1 MSSILLKTTAAMIYQ
16 TNKNMLIAAVLFL
29 THPCYAESLST
40 EATQTANQPDS
51 IEEFRARA
59 QNPLSPH
66 YSVPLKYVYHGGANN
81 GGVSIGSIQPIIPVS
96 LGSWNMINQLSLN
109 FIGTAGGV
117 HGIAALPEPYAGSGA
132 TGLGDTTFT
141 SLFSPVSSDNF
152 SWGIGPTFVF
162 PTDTLFTDTEDR
174 RSRQLGS
181 GKFSIGPSVMFVTQ
195 PKPWTLG
202 LNIKQIWSVFGN
214 DSRSSVSQMEL
225 KPFVNYNLPDGWYL
239 VSDMDMV
246 ANWNHNNNQRW
257 TVPVGG
263 GVGKVVTIGKDA
275 INIRAEGYYNPIRP
289 DQGSEWS
296 ANVTLQYLFRK

>member
-1 MSSILLKTTAAMIYQ
+1 MNNQTHKNLLIIT
-16 TNKNMLIAAVLFL
+16 VLSL
-29 THPCYAESLST
+29 TPACYAESLST
-40 EATQTANQPDS
+40 DVAPMANQATINDS
-51 IEEFRARA
+51 SINEFRARA

-66 YSVPLKYVYHGGANN
+66 YSIPLKYVYHGGADN

-109 FIGTAGGV
+109 FIGTPGGV
-117 HGIAALPEPYAGSGA
+117 HGIAALPEPYPGSGA

-152 SWGIGPTFVF
+152 SWGVGPTFVF
-162 PTDTLFTDTEDR
+162 PTDTLFTDIEDR

-181 GKFSIGPSVMFVTQ
+181 GKFSIGPSAMFVMQ
-195 PKPWTLG
+195 PKDWTLG
-202 LNIKQIWSVFGN
+202 LNIKQIWSVLGN

-225 KPFVNYNLPDGWYL
+225 KPFVNYNLSDGWYL
-239 VSDMDMV
+239 VSDMDIV
-246 ANWNHNNNQRW
+246 ANWNHNNNQGW

-263 GVGKVVTIGKDA
+263 GIGKVFTVGKDA
-275 INIRAEGYYNPIRP
+275 INLKAESYYNPIRP

-296 ANVTLQYLFRK
+296 ANVTLQYLFAK

>member
-1 MSSILLKTTAAMIYQ
+1 MINK
-16 TNKNMLIAAVLFL
+16 TNKNILIAAVLFL

-40 EATQTANQPDS
+40 EATQTANQSDS

-66 YSVPLKYVYHGGANN
+66 YSIPLKYVYHGGADN

-109 FIGTAGGV
+109 FIGTSGVV
-117 HGIAALPEPYAGSGA
+117 HGIAELPEPYVGSGA
-132 TGLGDTTFT
+132 AGLGDTSFT

-162 PTDTLFTDTEDR
+162 PTDTLFTNIEDR

-181 GKFSIGPSVMFVTQ
+181 GKFSIGPSAMFVTQ

-202 LNIKQIWSVFGN
+202 LNIKQIWSVLGN
-214 DSRSSVSQMEL
+214 DSRSSVSQMVL
-225 KPFVNYNLPDGWYL
+225 QPFVNYNLSDGWYL
-239 VSDMDMV
+239 VSDMDMI

-263 GVGKVVTIGKDA
+263 GVGKVFTIGKDA
-275 INIRAEGYYNPIRP
+275 INIRAESYYNPIRP
-289 DQGSEWS
+289 NQAPEWS
-296 ANVTLQYLFRK
+296 ANVTVQYLFAK